1 MVEIIPAINSETQ
14 EDYERKLKLIEPYTD
29 WIQVDIEDGI
39 FAPRKTIRSDVV
51 GFYETRLKIEVQLL
65 VADVESWVEDFLA
78 IGVDRIVFPIETA
91 KDAVST
97 IKKIKENAVQ
107 VSVSLNPD
115 TPLNKAES
123 ILHLLDTV
131 LIMTVYPGP
140 SGQDFVGSGL
150 SNIKKIRNLYP
161 KLPIEV
167 DGHITPKTAKIVVEA
182 GADILISGSYI
193 FDSSNISKAIKN
205 LKEVTF

>member
-14 EDYERKLKLIEPYTD
+14 EDYERKLKLVEPYTN

-39 FAPRKTIRSDVV
+39 FAPRKTISSDVV
-51 GFYETRLKIEVQLL
+51 GFYETPLKIEVQLL

-78 IGVDRIVFPIETA
+78 IGVDRVVFPIETA
-91 KDAVST
+91 KNAANVINK
-97 IKKIKENAVQ
+97 IKKSGTQA
-107 VSVSLNPD
+107 SVSLNPD

-140 SGQDFVGSGL
+140 SGQDFVDTGL
-150 SNIKKIRNLYP
+150 ANIKKIRNLYP
-161 KLPIEV
+161 KLAIEV

-182 GADILISGSYI
+182 GADILISGSFI
-193 FDSSNISKAIKN
+193 FNSNDVQGAIRN
-205 LKEVTF
+205 LRG

>member
-1 MVEIIPAINSETQ
+1 MVEIIPAINCQTQ
-14 EDYERKLKLIEPYTD
+14 EDYERKLKLVEPYTN

-51 GFYETRLKIEVQLL
+51 GFYETPLKIEVQLL

-91 KDAVST
+91 KNVTSIINK
-97 IKKIKENAVQ
+97 IKKSDTQA
-107 VSVSLNPD
+107 SVSLNPD
-115 TPLNKAES
+115 TPLNKVES
-123 ILHLLDTV
+123 ILPLLDTI
-131 LIMTVYPGP
+131 LIMTVYPGS
-140 SGQDFVGSGL
+140 SGQDFVDTGL
-150 SNIKKIRNLYP
+150 PNIKKIRNLYP

-182 GADILISGSYI
+182 GADILISGSYV
-193 FDSSNISKAIKN
+193 FESNDVQKAIRN
-205 LKEVTF
+205 LKEVVL